1 MMSAKKPAFLFVH
14 GAWHNAA
21 TWRLIIPLL
30 EARGYTAVALD
41 LPGAGVNARMPRA
54 YYERP
59 LDPAAFATEPSPN
72 AGVTQE
78 ERTAAVVAL
87 IEKLGGDV
95 VLVGHSLGG
104 ITISAVAEAV
114 GERLRAVVYLTA
126 FMLPPG
132 MPAIA
137 MIQHETTASAL
148 VASLFLADP
157 AVAGA
162 LRIDPRAKDAGYR
175 VRLKAAFYADLTDA
189 EFERAAAELH
199 CDEPAGVTMN
209 PSPVSAARF
218 GRVARHYIRCL
229 EDRALP
235 IAGQDFMIAA
245 MDAAIGGKTETHS
258 LGSSHSPFI
267 SQPVP
272 LADILIDIASRS
284 NH

>member
-162 LRIDPRAKDAGYR
+162 LRIDPRAEDAGYR